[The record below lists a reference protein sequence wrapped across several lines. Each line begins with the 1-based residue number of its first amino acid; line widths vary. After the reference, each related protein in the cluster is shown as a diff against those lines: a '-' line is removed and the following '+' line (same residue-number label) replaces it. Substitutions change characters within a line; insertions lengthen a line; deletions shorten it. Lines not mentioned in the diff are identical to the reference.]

1 MRVSTAQFY
10 FQNSQQLSSKQ
21 SSVNEQVN
29 YLSSGK
35 RVLTAKDDAVAYG
48 TLAGYKDELASI
60 EKYKRNITQAE
71 NRNSLQ
77 DTSFGN
83 AENLMQELKRIFT
96 QANNGTLSSADLTS
110 LAEQAKNSQSQL
122 LDIANTKD
130 ETGGYIF
137 AGFQNHKEPFALQLD
152 NTVIYQGDSGVREL
166 QIAKNVSVATS
177 QAGDVAFSN
186 IPNEIG
192 DFSANYINN
201 LSGFSVNNATITDPS
216 SYDPATN
223 PPDYKFAFSL
233 PNDLTVTDGNG
244 TVVVPTA
251 TYVAGQ
257 TIAFNGIEVQLS
269 GNPLPG
275 DEVDI
280 SPEQN
285 INIFNTIKRAIDWME
300 SGSTPSNPLQ
310 HEVDYAEILSQL
322 DQGLNH
328 MTTRRSEAGI
338 RLQLIESQE
347 NNHLDAELSL
357 AAGQSNIEDL
367 DFAKAVA
374 NFEQSKVALQ
384 AAQQSFVQV
393 KDLSLFNYI

>member
-10 FQNSQQLSSKQ
+10 FQNSQQLTSKQ
-21 SSVNEQVN
+21 SNVNDQMG

-48 TLAGYKDELASI
+48 TLAGYKDELANI

-77 DTSFGN
+77 DNAFAN
-83 AENLMQELKRIFT
+83 AENMMQELKRIFT
-96 QANNGTLSSADLTS
+96 QANNGTLSSDDLVS

-137 AGFQNHKEPFALQLD
+137 AGFQTHKEPFSLQLD
-152 NTVIYQGDSGVREL
+152 NTVTYQGDSGIRQL
-166 QIAKNVSVATS
+166 QIAKNVFVETN
-177 QAGDVAFSN
+177 QPGDLAFAKIAN
-186 IPNEIG
+186 DIG
-192 DFSANYINN
+192 DFGTNYINN
-201 LSGFSVNNATITDPS
+201 SSGFSVNNATVVDPS
-216 SYDPATN
+216 SYDTTTN
-223 PPDYKFAFSL
+223 PPNYKLSFSA

-244 TVVVPTA
+244 AVVVPSA
-251 TYVAGQ
+251 PYVAGQ
-257 TIAFNGIEVQLS
+257 TIAFNGVEVQLS

-275 DEVDI
+275 DEVDLY
-280 SPEQN
+280 PQQEV
-285 INIFNTIKRAIDWME
+285 NIFSTIKAAIDWMA
-300 SGSTPSNPLQ
+300 SGSTPANPLQ
-310 HEVDYAEILSQL
+310 HEVDYAHILSQL

-328 MTTRRSEAGI
+328 LTTRRSESGI
-338 RLQLIESQE
+338 RLQLIDSQA
-347 NNHLDAELSL
+347 NNHADTELTL
-357 AAGQSNIEDL
+357 ASGKSNIEDL

-393 KDLSLFNYI
+393 KDLNLFNFI

>member
-1 MRVSTAQFY
+1 MAEYFTNVSA
-10 FQNSQQLSSKQ
+10 
-21 SSVNEQVN
+21 
-29 YLSSGK
+29 
-35 RVLTAKDDAVAYG
+35 
-48 TLAGYKDELASI
+48 I
-60 EKYKRNITQAE
+60 
-71 NRNSLQ
+71 
-77 DTSFGN
+77 
-83 AENLMQELKRIFT
+83 
-96 QANNGTLSSADLTS
+96 
-110 LAEQAKNSQSQL
+110 
-122 LDIANTKD
+122 DIANSKD

-137 AGFQNHKEPFALQLD
+137 AGFQTNTEPFALQPD
-152 NTVIYQGDSGVREL
+152 KSVNYHGDSGIREL
-166 QIAKNVSVATS
+166 QIAKNVSVATN
-177 QAGDVAFSN
+177 QPGDVAFTN